1 MQKLSDSENKAEI
14 NTGLPEI
21 HGEQLG
27 DSKASSES
35 EEEEII
41 LVQRK
46 DASEPILAS
55 DHIYVLIKN
64 YSQLLVKNK

>member
-1 MQKLSDSENKAEI
+1 MLKLSDSENKAEI

-21 HGEQLG
+21 HGEPLG

-41 LVQRK
+41 LV
-46 DASEPILAS
+46 
-55 DHIYVLIKN
+55 
-64 YSQLLVKNK
+64 